1 VTDPFDLSGRT
12 ALITG
17 ATGRLGRAFSHA
29 LSTAGSRMILTGQCA
44 ERLDALSEDLGP
56 SAIATVAADLSTGE
70 GVDAVFEAV
79 ERLGIGLDV
88 LVNNAGIASSA
99 KFGSLAAKDFGG
111 VYAVNVIAAALCSQR
126 AAMMMRE
133 RGGGKIVNI
142 GSIYGSVAPDPAVY
156 AGADEMVQASSPYV
170 ASKAA
175 LLALTRDLAVRL
187 APWNIQVNMLSPGG
201 VQAGQPEA
209 FRHNYER
216 RTPAGRMGR
225 PEDVG
230 GALIFLAAPASDY
243 VTGQNILVD
252 GGFTVW

>member
-1 VTDPFDLSGRT
+1 MSDPFDLSGRT

-17 ATGRLGRAFSHA
+17 ATGRLGRAFAHA
-29 LSTAGSRMILTGQCA
+29 LSTAGSRMILTGQRA

-88 LVNNAGIASSA
+88 LVNNAGIASREVRQP
-99 KFGSLAAKDFGG
+99 GG
-111 VYAVNVIAAALCSQR
+111 EGLRRVYAVNVIAAALCSQR

-187 APWNIQVNMLSPGG
+187 ASWNIQVNMLSPGG

-225 PEDVG
+225 PEDLG
-230 GALIFLAAPASDY
+230 GALIFLAARASDY

-252 GGFTVW
+252 GGFTAW